1 MNLMKKEFRKRK
13 LTLRKNFFPTLII
26 IVVLWTLL
34 VMVIYFVDPDAM
46 GSIPLF
52 FILFFLA
59 LLFTLSTLFANTR
72 RGLIAT
78 CSITVFLILRYL
90 GVGNIIN
97 FLLLLGLAI
106 ASEFYFSRSE

>member
-1 MNLMKKEFRKRK
+1 MRKIDFRQKQIK
-13 LTLRKNFFPTLII
+13 LRKKFFPTLII
-26 IVVLWTLL
+26 TVFLWLL
-34 VMVIYFVDPDAM
+34 VGLVVYFVDPENY
-46 GSIPLF
+46 GSIPLLF
-52 FILFFLA
+52 FLFFLA

>member
-1 MNLMKKEFRKRK
+1 VRKIDFRQKQIK
-13 LTLRKNFFPTLII
+13 LRKKFFPTLII
-26 IVVLWTLL
+26 TVFLWLL
-34 VMVIYFVDPDAM
+34 VGLVVYFVDPENY
-46 GSIPLF
+46 GSIPLLF
-52 FILFFLA
+52 FLFFLA